1 MDPEKAIKGEGGS
14 EKQSLNIRRNKAS
27 GSSKNRELVSEKLIF
42 TINARYHAYIL

>member
-27 GSSKNRELVSEKLIF
+27 GSSKNRESVSEKSIF
-42 TINARYHAYIL
+42 AGNARYHADIL